1 MKKSI
6 LLLSILLVLLSACSQ
21 GSART
26 TPSPAAPITAQRPS
40 SIAPTADQRLPDAT
54 PTLRTMATSTVPST
68 ATFPPPAST
77 HTSAAPTV
85 PLPLSVTPPVLH
97 FILDG
102 QLMEQKGKKQEIL
115 FTVPL
120 KSRVLD
126 ALETG
131 SSLFILTETALTQLD
146 LRDGQTLERAAF
158 NPPVLYGAL
167 LATGDGSTVILS
179 LQVQGS
185 TASQGRVLAFGVDDR
200 SQKELL
206 ARPGFFFK
214 PLGVDTQQTLY
225 LAPLGGDP
233 SFVTVE
239 RVNLSTGAPSQLDV
253 GSSWDTGAL
262 APGGSLLALSAVE
275 LPTVTGDP
283 LIHGLRL
290 FDLGHPTEPPAWL
303 DLPVPSSQ
311 PLGMLWSADGRS
323 LYLVLQD
330 TQASQPKPSDGLW
343 RLDAATRSFTL
354 VSAIQVPWPHPQTL
368 TTEGAWLVLQP
379 ESNLDILA
387 VHLVSGSMLTT
398 QRPPGSFLVRA
409 QPRLSE
415 AGGLID
421 VSRLRVEELIQIL
434 YASWPGLPQYDP
446 SSAQY
451 AAFPLALKQLEA
463 LGPRAIDASSHVAV
477 AIGFPRED
485 AYLAAQTLLSMGP
498 DIIRLTLPNL
508 IDLLQSGRPKA
519 RMNAALLIGTG
530 CEASSCA
537 AGKLGPLLWDP
548 DPQVRYAA
556 AFALEKIT
564 GEDLLPDN
572 LMTLP
577 APLLRASILEDL
589 PEGSLV
595 GQARDWWT
603 EKGSAVNWHPSY
615 GACDP

>member
-1 MKKSI
+1 MKKTSI
-6 LLLSILLVLLSACSQ
+6 SLLILVLLLSACGQ

-26 TPSPAAPITAQRPS
+26 VLTPATLMTTQ
-40 SIAPTADQRLPDAT
+40 PT
-54 PTLRTMATSTVPST
+54 ST
-68 ATFPPPAST
+68 ATLRPTPTGLPTATVPPPAPKSS
-77 HTSAAPTV
+77 SAAPTV
-85 PLPLSVTPPVLH
+85 PLPPGVTPPSLQ
-97 FILDG
+97 FIMDG
-102 QLMEQKGKKQEIL
+102 QLMEQNGKIQEIL
-115 FTVPL
+115 FPIPL

-131 SSLFILTETALTQLD
+131 SSLFILTETALTQMD

-158 NPPVLYGAL
+158 APPVLYGAL
-167 LATGDGSTVILS
+167 LAASDGSTVVLS
-179 LQVQGS
+179 LNIQGS
-185 TASQGRVLAFGVDDR
+185 PLSQGRVLAFGVDDR

-214 PLGVDTQQTLY
+214 PLGVDAQKTLY

-239 RVNLSTGAPSQLDV
+239 RVNLSTGVPSQLDV
-253 GSSWDTGAL
+253 GSSWDIGAL
-262 APGGSLLALSAVE
+262 APGGSLLSLSAVE
-275 LPTVTGDP
+275 HPTVAGDP

-290 FDLGHPTEPPAWL
+290 FDLAQPSTPPAWL
-303 DLPVPSSQ
+303 DLPVPGSQ

-323 LYLVLQD
+323 LYLVLQN
-330 TQASQPKPSDGLW
+330 TQASQPQSSDGLW
-343 RLDAATRSFTL
+343 QHRAATRSFNL
-354 VSAIQVPWPHPQTL
+354 VSAVHVPWPHPQTL
-368 TTEGAWLVLQP
+368 TAEGDWLVLQP
-379 ESNLDILA
+379 ESTLDILA
-387 VHLVSGSMLTT
+387 VHLATGAMLTT

-409 QPRLSE
+409 QPRPAE

-463 LGPRAIDASSHVAV
+463 LGPRAIDASSYVAV

-508 IDLLQSGRPKA
+508 IDLLQSGQPEA

-530 CEASSCA
+530 GEASSCA

-556 AFALEKIT
+556 TFALEELT
-564 GEDLLPDN
+564 GEDLLPDH

-577 APLLRASILEDL
+577 APLLRASIPEDL

-595 GQARDWWT
+595 GQARAWWT